1 VAGPRIESEKSY
13 RKTQSI
19 NPIIK
24 VIIPTINEEQTI
36 RDIIKDIQAFVLPA
50 NISNISILVIDGG
63 STDKTIDICK
73 EENVTVVVQKGLGK
87 GNAMR
92 EAADQTDADILV
104 FIDGDGTYSVSDLG
118 SLLEPLLNNQADMAV
133 GSRTLG
139 QREKGSISLINRIG
153 NKTFNKAINFAMKP
167 SHITDSLSGYRAVS
181 KKTFSELVL
190 FSEKFEI
197 EVEMTVEALAKG
209 FRIIEVPISYKI
221 RKKGSDT
228 KLDPLGDGLKI
239 ARTLLFILMNVNPL
253 KFFGIISLV
262 FFAIGVYPAVYVLHE
277 KITTGEIVSMPSVV
291 FSSLLFVTGTI
302 SIVVGLLSELVVNSR
317 RRIEH
322 LINKNLR
329 D

>member
-1 VAGPRIESEKSY
+1 VAGPRIESEKPH
-13 RKTQSI
+13 RKTNTI

-36 RDIIKDIQAFVLPA
+36 RDIIKDIQAFVSPK
-50 NISNISILVIDGG
+50 ISNISILVIDGG

-73 EENVTVVVQKGLGK
+73 EENVTVVMQKGVGK
-87 GNAMR
+87 GIAMR

-104 FIDGDGTYSVSDLG
+104 FIDGDGTYSVSDLE
-118 SLLEPLLNNQADMAV
+118 LLLDPLLDNKADMAV

-139 QREKGSISLINRIG
+139 QREKGSISFINRIG
-153 NKTFNKAINFAMKP
+153 NRIFNKAINFAMKS
-167 SHITDSLSGYRAVS
+167 SHITDSLSGYRAVT
-181 KKTFSELVL
+181 KKTFGELVL
-190 FSEKFEI
+190 FSEKFDI

-221 RKKGSDT
+221 RKKGSGT
-228 KLDPLGDGLKI
+228 KLDPLDDGLKI

-262 FFAIGVYPAVYVLHE
+262 FFAIGVFPAAYVLHE

-302 SIVVGLLSELVVNSR
+302 SIVVGLLSELVVTSR

-329 D
+329 S

>member
-1 VAGPRIESEKSY
+1 VAGPRIESEKTY
-13 RKTQSI
+13 RKTRSI
-19 NPIIK
+19 NPTIK
-24 VIIPTINEEQTI
+24 VIIPTLNEEQTI
-36 RDIIKDIQAFVLPA
+36 RDIIKDIQAFVLPPK
-50 NISNISILVIDGG
+50 ISNISILVIDGG

-73 EENVTVVVQKGLGK
+73 EENVSVVMQKGFGK

-92 EAADQTDADILV
+92 EAADQSDADILV
-104 FIDGDGTYSVSDLG
+104 FIDGDGTYSVSNLEF
-118 SLLEPLLNNQADMAV
+118 LLEPLLNNQADMAV
-133 GSRTLG
+133 GSRILG
-139 QREKGSISLINRIG
+139 HREKGSISFINTIG
-153 NKTFNKAINFAMKP
+153 NKMFNNAINFAMKS
-167 SHITDSLSGYRAVS
+167 SHITDCLSGYRALT

-190 FSEKFEI
+190 FSERFDI
-197 EVEMTVEALAKG
+197 EPEMTVEALAKG

-228 KLDPLGDGLKI
+228 KLDPFGDGLKI

-253 KFFGIISLV
+253 KFFGIISLA
-262 FFAIGVYPAVYVLHE
+262 FFAVGLYPAAYVLHE

-291 FSSLLFVTGTI
+291 FASLLFVTGTI
-302 SIVVGLLSELVVNSR
+302 SMVVGLLSELVVNSR